1 LYRQRKLKS
10 NAMLLALRVG
20 MNRPDFWELKK
31 LRGVADYQFG
41 NSVGEILFPDGVKIT
56 RSPRTG
62 KIKLIYFRRQ
72 HLATLRSSDGLF
84 SLSIYG
90 AKRLLKKLGDRTPLR
105 ATMKEGFEDF
115 VRKGRNLFAKH
126 VITADPEI
134 RPQNEVIIV
143 DRKGRLVAVGKA
155 ILSGE
160 EMLSFKLG
168 VAVKVRR
175 GADKLAPFK

>member
-1 LYRQRKLKS
+1 
-10 NAMLLALRVG
+10 MD
-20 MNRPDFWELKK
+20 RPDFWQLRK
-31 LRGVADYQFG
+31 LRDVANYQFG
-41 NSVGEILFPDGVKIT
+41 NSVGEILFPKGVRIT

-72 HLATLRSSDGLF
+72 FLATLRSNDGLF

-90 AKRLLKKLGDRTPLR
+90 AKRLLNKLGDKAPLR
-105 ATMKEGFEDF
+105 ATMKDGFEDF
-115 VRKGRNLFAKH
+115 VREGRNLFAKH
-126 VITADPEI
+126 VIAADPEI

-143 DRKGRLVAVGKA
+143 DGQGRLVAVGKA

-160 EMLSFKLG
+160 EMVSFKLG

-175 GADKLAPFK
+175 GVDEVARFK

>member
-1 LYRQRKLKS
+1 MEK
-10 NAMLLALRVG
+10 A
-20 MNRPDFWELKK
+20 DFWQLRK

-41 NSVGEILFPDGVKIT
+41 SSVGAILFPKGVKIT

-72 HLATLRSSDGLF
+72 HLATLRGNDGLL

-90 AKRLLKKLGDRTPLR
+90 AKRLLNKLGDKAPLR
-105 ATMKEGFEDF
+105 ATMKDGFEAF
-115 VRKGRNLFAKH
+115 VRSGRNLFAKH
-126 VITADPEI
+126 VISADPAI

-143 DRKGRLVAVGKA
+143 DVRGRLVAVGKA

-160 EMLSFKLG
+160 EMVSFKRG

-175 GADKLAPFK
+175 GADEASRFK